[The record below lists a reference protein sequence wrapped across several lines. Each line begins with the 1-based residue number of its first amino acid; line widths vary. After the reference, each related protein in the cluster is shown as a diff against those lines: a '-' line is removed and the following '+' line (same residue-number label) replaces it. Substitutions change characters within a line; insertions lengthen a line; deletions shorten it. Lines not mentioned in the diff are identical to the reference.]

1 MQYRIMRKSEKVYK
15 LTEDGREHL
24 ISTQNYGTL
33 TLAQIK
39 EVAKRIKEMK

>member
-15 LTEDGREHL
+15 LMEDGIKHL
-24 ISTQNYGTL
+24 ISTQNYEML

-39 EVAKRIKEMK
+39 EVAKKIKELK